1 MNSRLAAA
9 SAFADEK
16 AKTKKWTF
24 EDAKVGSVPKG
35 WIAGVTGSKKGKAPQ
50 WEVIQVNR
58 MGEPCYATPALVD
71 GKIYLR
77 TESALYCFDQG

>member
-1 MNSRLAAA
+1 MRSSNKGRSKEAMNRYFASPVGGDGKVYLLSEAGEVSVLKAAP
-9 SAFADEK
+9 E
-16 AKTKKWTF
+16 
-24 EDAKVGSVPKG
+24 
-35 WIAGVTGSKKGKAPQ
+35 
-50 WEVIQVNR
+50 WEVLQVNR